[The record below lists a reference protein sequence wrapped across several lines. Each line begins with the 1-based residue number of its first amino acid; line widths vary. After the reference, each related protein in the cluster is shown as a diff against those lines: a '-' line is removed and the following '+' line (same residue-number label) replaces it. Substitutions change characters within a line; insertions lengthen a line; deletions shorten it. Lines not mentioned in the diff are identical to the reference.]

1 MLPIAQLYQSYAKK
15 VFNLAYR
22 ITGDRA
28 EAEDILQEVF
38 VLVMRNADKFK
49 GDSSVYSWIFA
60 ITKNVS
66 LRFSKRTFRGFEKLI
81 QIAERPA
88 QASFDNELERR
99 YYIQQVKDGCLTGL
113 LRCLSF
119 HQRIA
124 FILQVLF
131 DIPTTTISAILNK
144 SENSVRILVSRAKAK
159 LRAFLCSNC
168 SLYDS
173 ANSCKC
179 ENMVRFSLQN
189 AWITKFDRK
198 TAPVAIEAELKDFKN
213 EVLLYQSL
221 LDQDPPRELP
231 PDILARD
238 DLMIL
243 SRRKVK

>member
-1 MLPIAQLYQSYAKK
+1 MLPIAQLYQLYAKK

-28 EAEDILQEVF
+28 AAEDILHDVF
-38 VLVMRNADKFK
+38 VLVLQKQDQFK
-49 GDSSVYSWIFA
+49 GESSVYSWVFA
-60 ITKNVS
+60 ITKNAS
-66 LRFSKRTFRGFEKLI
+66 LRAHKRTFRGFEKLI
-81 QIAERPA
+81 QIAERPP
-88 QASFDNELERR
+88 QASFDSELERR
-99 YYIQQVKDGCLTGL
+99 YYIRQVKNGCLTGL

-131 DIPTTTISAILNK
+131 DIPTKTISAVLNK
-144 SENSVRILVSRAKAK
+144 SENSVRILVSRAKDK
-159 LRAFLCSNC
+159 LRAFLCNNC

-189 AWITKFDRK
+189 AWITKHDRK
-198 TAPVAIEAELKDFKN
+198 TAPATIEAELKDFKS

>member
-1 MLPIAQLYQSYAKK
+1 MLPVAELYQSYAKK

-28 EAEDILQEVF
+28 AAEDILHEVF
-38 VLVMRNADKFK
+38 VLVIRNADKFR

-66 LRFSKRTFRGFEKLI
+66 LRTRKRTFRGFENLI
-81 QIAERPA
+81 RLAERPKE
-88 QASFDNELERR
+88 STFDNELERR
-99 YYIQQVKDGCLTGL
+99 YYVQQVKEGCLTGL

-119 HQRIA
+119 HQRVA
-124 FILQVLF
+124 FIL
-131 DIPTTTISAILNK
+131 DILCGVPTKTISVVLNK
-144 SENSVRILVSRAKAK
+144 SENSVRILVSRAKAN

-173 ANSCKC
+173 ANRCRC
-179 ENMVRFSLQN
+179 ENMVHFSLQN
-189 AWITKFDRK
+189 AWVTKYDPK
-198 TAPVAIEAELKDFKN
+198 TAPATIESELKDLKN

-221 LDQDPPRELP
+221 LEQDPPRELP
-231 PDILARD
+231 PDFLARQ

-243 SRRKVK
+243 SREKVK